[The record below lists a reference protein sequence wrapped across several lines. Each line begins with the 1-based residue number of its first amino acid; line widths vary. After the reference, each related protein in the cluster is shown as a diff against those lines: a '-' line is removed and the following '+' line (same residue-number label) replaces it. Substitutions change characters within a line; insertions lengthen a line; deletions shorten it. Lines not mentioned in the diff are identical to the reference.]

1 MRSTNKSELDIIG
14 RTQVKERGA
23 IAGDMMGC
31 TGVGH
36 VSRRPRVG
44 VVGVGYN
51 SMGAGSIKRRSGR
64 PAGSVDEGISRGTL
78 NFMGGGNEI
87 TRRHVLLLE
96 LFNCLLALCLS
107 RELACGLL
115 AAIFLRVLLETTPN
129 TLNSA
134 CSAVLLLI

>member
-1 MRSTNKSELDIIG
+1 MRSTSKSELDIIG

-23 IAGDMMGC
+23 IAGDMMSC
-31 TGVGH
+31 AGVDH

-64 PAGSVDEGISRGTL
+64 PAGSVDEGISRGTRI
-78 NFMGGGNEI
+78 FMGGGNEI
-87 TRRHVLLLE
+87 TRPHVLLLE
-96 LFNCLLALCLS
+96 LFNCLLALCL

-115 AAIFLRVLLETTPN
+115 AAIFLRVVLETTPS